1 MMENWHTPKFPGMT
15 TAYQVADLNGDGTS
29 ELLMALVSDPGSA
42 VWKKAK
48 SKVVAYP
55 IATGSKKAEDKSQ

>member
-1 MMENWHTPKFPGMT
+1 MVENWHTPAFSGMT
-15 TAYQVADLNGDGTS
+15 TAYQVADLNGDGAP
-29 ELLMALVSDPGSA
+29 ELLVALVSDPGTT

-55 IATGSKKAEDKSQ
+55 IATGGKRAEDKS